1 MRKTVVGLAMAT
13 GAMFAPNATEVGAQS
28 PEMCVPVYD
37 ETVSGDS
44 STYLRDVIDGY
55 AVEGIEVH
63 VQIIDD
69 ATDNGVRNEDDAE
82 SFAERVEEQ
91 CDWQDEDI
99 MNIFIS
105 KIPRVY
111 DIYRTGQAE
120 LDISDS
126 AVANAEDDFIS
137 DLRDTET
144 NNQNDIANLL
154 NRVNPYDSQSVEYD
168 NYQEIPGFSSEDNNE
183 PLNIPVK
190 QILVVSGLVIA
201 LGAAGTRLKRGL
213 TVRNLFKESREQSDF
228 TKSRATSA
236 VMAAESQL
244 SPLPNDDAIELRDKL
259 SSTQNELIDI
269 IAQQD
274 NALETYTQ
282 QKTRIWP
289 NKDLVSD
296 AAAELDDAN
305 LEADSIIEQL
315 ELETTQ
321 VGEYVVKI
329 ESQSSEFDTLVESL
343 YRNIEIA
350 KSSGWDTS
358 SYDKRTADVD
368 SNHEEIKRLRS
379 LNYIERPA
387 ELIIGQTTVINEFVS
402 EVSTLEERRTVADA
416 NHELRDQKVT
426 EFQSKISGAI
436 ELLNSLK
443 SNFHPSCTESIVNTD
458 KLLEKDLS
466 DLMAIREVSEQYK
479 SIKSVSSL
487 ESDEKAQADFV
498 SLSSIID
505 SKINSIESRNQ
516 ELNDIIENLNLDI
529 GDISGVLSNTHNYA
543 FSKHHEDVEPETR
556 QLIEELISSFNSY
569 VDNNINQ
576 DKPKYLEISNKLEE
590 FKNKVS
596 SVTERAVSEKREM
609 DDLRSS
615 LTSLEQ
621 EAENK
626 LSSLRSYVSMHG
638 SDTSV
643 SADGYSIFQGNTSA
657 SRIELRNQVN
667 EFNDV
672 ISAIQTAIN
681 RAEADVRQ
689 AEAERERERQR
700 QAQQERDRQQQLS
713 QSYHSSSN
721 YSSPSYDSGGSGSHD
736 SGSY

>member
-13 GAMFAPNATEVGAQS
+13 GAIFAPNAMEAGAQT

-37 ETVSGDS
+37 ETINGDS

-69 ATDNGVRNEDDAE
+69 ATDNGVRDEGDAE
-82 SFAERVEEQ
+82 RFAERVENQ
-91 CDWQDEDI
+91 CDWQDEDVI
-99 MNIFIS
+99 NVFIS
-105 KIPRVY
+105 KNPRVY

-126 AVANAEDDFIS
+126 AVANVEDDFIS
-137 DLRDTET
+137 DLRNTGT
-144 NNQNDIANLL
+144 NNQNDVANLL

-168 NYQEIPGFSSEDNNE
+168 GYQEIPGFSSEDNNE

-190 QILVVSGLVIA
+190 QILVVSGLLVA

-213 TVRNLFKESREQSDF
+213 TVRNLFKESREQSDA

-244 SPLPNDDAIELRDKL
+244 SPLPEDDALELRDKL
-259 SSTQNELIDI
+259 SSAQNELIDI
-269 IAQQD
+269 INSQD
-274 NALETYTQ
+274 SALNAYSQ
-282 QKTRIWP
+282 QKKKIWP
-289 NKDLVSD
+289 NKDLVFG
-296 AAAELDDAN
+296 AAEDLDEAN
-305 LEADSIIEQL
+305 IEADSVIEQL
-315 ELETTQ
+315 EIETSQ

-329 ESQSSEFDTLVESL
+329 ESQSSEFDVLVELL

-350 KSSGWDTS
+350 RASGWDIS
-358 SYDKRTADVD
+358 SYGKRTADVD
-368 SNHEEIKRLRS
+368 TNHEEIKRLRG

-387 ELIIGQTTVINEFVS
+387 ELIIDQTEVINKFVS
-402 EVSTLEERRTVADA
+402 EVSTLEERRTAADA

-426 EFQSKISGAI
+426 EFQSKISGAV

-443 SNFHPSCTESIVNTD
+443 SNYHPSCTESIVDTD
-458 KLLEKDLS
+458 NLLEKDLS
-466 DLMAIREVSEQYK
+466 DLLAIRAESEQFK
-479 SIKSVSSL
+479 GVKSVSSL
-487 ESDEKAQADFV
+487 ESDEKTQSDFENLLAD
-498 SLSSIID
+498 ID
-505 SKINSIESRNQ
+505 SKIKTVESRDQ
-516 ELNDIIENLNLDI
+516 QLKDIVENLNLNI
-529 GDISGVLSNTHNYA
+529 GDISGVLSNTHDYA
-543 FSKHHEDVEPETR
+543 FSKHYEDVEPDTR
-556 QLIEELISSFNSY
+556 QLIEELTSSFNGY
-569 VDNNINQ
+569 VDNNVNQ
-576 DKPKYLEISNKLEE
+576 DKPKYLEISSKLEE

-596 SVTERAVSEKREM
+596 SVRERAVSEKREM
-609 DDLRSS
+609 DELRSS
-615 LTSLEQ
+615 VTSLEQ
-621 EAENK
+621 EAEIK
-626 LSSLRSYVSMHG
+626 LSSLRSYVSIHG

-643 SADGYSIFQGNTSA
+643 SAGGYSILQGNTSA
-657 SRIELRNQVN
+657 SRNELRNQVN

-672 ISAIQTAIN
+672 ITAIQNAKS

-689 AEAERERERQR
+689 AEAERERERELERQR
-700 QAQQERDRQQQLS
+700 QDRDRLRLS